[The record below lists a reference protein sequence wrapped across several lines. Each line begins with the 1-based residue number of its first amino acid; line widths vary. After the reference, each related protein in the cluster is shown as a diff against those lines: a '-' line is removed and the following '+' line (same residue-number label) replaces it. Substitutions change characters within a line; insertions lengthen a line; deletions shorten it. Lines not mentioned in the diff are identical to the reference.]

1 MKRPPHL
8 SIPPTPANSWLSENA
23 VFLRKYKSCHR
34 ISGTL
39 GTMVDHN
46 TKHLI
51 SPDIHHGPIGFVQRL
66 IKKIFSSIGD
76 RCWRPWESIINQ
88 PEQYLMI
95 QMDVSKLLPI
105 QRNVMKFWTNEVL
118 TSVGTELVV
127 GTESEVDRRAARG
140 VTRALCYPRCFL
152 KTSLFKK
159 IDWIFILTFP
169 ERTLSSDGPTLILD
183 NCHKDWSERWSSPPA
198 EFFKKETFKRND
210 KSIIHELFLM
220 SWFSFAKLKFDFNNH
235 NCHD

>member
-1 MKRPPHL
+1 MKPPPHL

-51 SPDIHHGPIGFVQRL
+51 SPDVHHGPIGFVQWL

-88 PEQYLMI
+88 PEQYRYRWMY
-95 QMDVSKLLPI
+95 Q
-105 QRNVMKFWTNEVL
+105 N
-118 TSVGTELVV
+118 
-127 GTESEVDRRAARG
+127 
-140 VTRALCYPRCFL
+140 CYQSNQCH
-152 KTSLFKK
+152 
-159 IDWIFILTFP
+159 
-169 ERTLSSDGPTLILD
+169 EILD
-183 NCHKDWSERWSSPPA
+183 KWSPHLSGNWTSRRDRIRSRQEGG
-198 EFFKKETFKRND
+198 KRRN
-210 KSIIHELFLM
+210 KSIMLPDFSLKIIHFHCPWKNPLT
-220 SWFSFAKLKFDFNNH
+220 WRTYFDTGQLP
-235 NCHD
+235 